1 MDEYTARE
9 LQDHVATIAW
19 LAEQEWSNGNV
30 GMYGTS
36 YSGFNSL
43 QVAALRPPAL
53 KAIIPIYATDRRY
66 TDDVHYGGGA
76 RRGIDFLDYPA
87 YMVALIALPPVPS
100 VYGEGWRE
108 EWHRRIEANDPWEL
122 GWLEHQNEDDYW
134 RHGSVF
140 FDYDAIEA
148 ATLVIA
154 GHADGYRNMAFR
166 AFERLRA
173 PEEGPLRSV
182 EPHEPAAVDA
192 GTADRPRPGDD
203 RLVEAMARRRRERST
218 SSPPI
223 SIFVRRWTDPAP
235 DVDTYAGE
243 WRAEPAWPPARLV
256 EDRRRLDSA
265 AAAGSRTAAV
275 ADGHEDVLD
284 DPRRRRRDGVDL
296 VRRDAPLRSAV
307 GPAAGRGVLARLRLA
322 GRPRRPRSWGVRGWS
337 SPSPRRSR
345 WRSSRRSSATSR
357 PTARSALVT
366 RGILNLTHRDI
377 ATSTPKPLPPGE
389 PVTATIELDAT
400 AYVFEPGHRIRLDL
414 AGSDFPSSWPPP
426 FAGTIEV
433 DRAGSTLVL
442 PVLEG
447 PPVLPPPEFE
457 PGAPEPSLP
466 ERVTWEIREDVLRAR
481 AERRDRPRR
490 RARAERARRRIGPL
504 LGRDHGRRSHEPGHS
519 RASAGASL
527 VLSWDEASVR
537 TESRATLRSD
547 PERGISRSS
556 SRSTTATSGSPS
568 GDGSGRRRAT
578 CSSARSAGAR
588 APLRRGARAPAPAS
602 IPASQRRLPSIP
614 IPGERVRDRLVERA
628 RPRAPPPSPSR
639 RRRRG
644 TRGAAGATSGTTS
657 RASSPSPSTK
667 SGSAQTNDVSAPPA
681 DRAASTTSAV
691 VAGSAGPTTP

>member
-1 MDEYTARE
+1 MDERRFLEMDDGVRIALTLHFPDAPPPWPVVFEARPYRKDDLSDATSIYRRLCDEGNLAVCRADVRGTGSSEGDAVDEYTARE

-100 VYGEGWRE
+100 VYGDGWRD

-140 FDYDAIEA
+140 FDYAAIEA

-166 AFERLRA
+166 AFEQLRA
-173 PEEGPLRSV
+173 PKKVLFGPWSHMSPRLSMPGPRIDHV
-182 EPHEPAAVDA
+182 PVMIDWWTRWLGGDATVDV
-192 GTADRPRPGDD
+192 G
-203 RLVEAMARRRRERST
+203 
-218 SSPPI
+218 PPI

-235 DVDTYAGE
+235 DVDTSAGE
-243 WRAEPAWPPARLV
+243 WRAEPEWPPARLL
-256 EDRRRLDSA
+256 EDHRGLDR
-265 AAAGSRTAAV
+265 AAGPTSRDAGV
-275 ADGHEDVLD
+275 SEGRDVLD
-284 DPRRRRRDGVDL
+284 IRGDVGVTASIWCAATLPFGLPWDQRPDEAFSL
-296 VRRDAPLRSAV
+296 VYDWPVREMTEIM
-307 GPAAGRGVLARLRLA
+307 
-322 GRPRRPRSWGVRGWS
+322 GRPRVELTVAASVPVAFV
-337 SPSPRRSR
+337 
-345 WRSSRRSSATSR
+345 SAKLCDVA
-357 PTARSALVT
+357 PDGRSALVT
-366 RGILNLTHRDI
+366 RGILNLAHRASDEHPEPV
-377 ATSTPKPLPPGE
+377 SPGE

-400 AYVFEPGHRIRLDL
+400 AYIFEPGHRIRLDL

-426 FAGTIEV
+426 AAGTIEI
-433 DRAGSTLVL
+433 DRAGSSLFL

-447 PPVLPPPEFE
+447 PPVLPVPEFE

-466 ERVTWEIREDVLRAR
+466 ERVTWEIREDVLAR
-481 AERRDRPRR
+481 ERSV
-490 RARAERARRRIGPL
+490 AI
-504 LGRDHGRRSHEPGHS
+504 DHGGVRGRSGLADGSDRYWGEITAGMHEPGHS

-527 VLSWDEASVR
+527 VLSWDEATVR

-547 PERGISRSS
+547 PERWHLAIELEVYDGDELIAER
-556 SRSTTATSGSPS
+556 RWERTTA
-568 GDGSGRRRAT
+568 
-578 CSSARSAGAR
+578 
-588 APLRRGARAPAPAS
+588 
-602 IPASQRRLPSIP
+602 
-614 IPGERVRDRLVERA
+614 RDL
-628 RPRAPPPSPSR
+628 
-639 RRRRG
+639 
-644 TRGAAGATSGTTS
+644 
-657 RASSPSPSTK
+657 
-667 SGSAQTNDVSAPPA
+667 Q
-681 DRAASTTSAV
+681 
-691 VAGSAGPTTP
+691 